1 MNTSLRYL
9 PALGR
14 LLIAA
19 IFILSGITKI
29 TTPTATQAY
38 ITSVGLPL
46 PLLSYLA
53 AVIIEVGG
61 GILLVVGFQ
70 TRIVAGVLAFFTI
83 ATAVS
88 FHANFADQNQ
98 MVHFL
103 KNISMAGGLLQVVA
117 FGAGAWSFDTRS
129 DRDRL
134 AFSA

>member
-1 MNTSLRYL
+1 MNASLRYL

-29 TTPTATQAY
+29 TTPAATQAY
-38 ITSVGLPL
+38 IASAGLPI

-53 AVIIEVGG
+53 AVVIEIGG

-70 TRIVAGVLAFFTI
+70 TRIVAAVLALFTI
-83 ATAVS
+83 AAAVS

-103 KNISMAGGLLQVVA
+103 KNISMVGGLLQVVA
-117 FGAGAWSFDTRS
+117 FGAGAWSLDMRS
-129 DRDRL
+129 DRL
-134 AFSA
+134 AFNT